1 MRNIQKNLISNWKTS
16 NKISDLIQ
24 ELPNLCNNF
33 EYQIGNHLLPDLG
46 EYSIK
51 SFKYDINDF
60 LRNPKNKCFKILI
73 SKSDKKEDII
83 FHNRYLIITSTS
95 FIVLIPIDEK
105 YKNFCKIE
113 YIKELYEIDNIE
125 QLLKDDLNCLK
136 IIWSKNNKNQI
147 NHINHTLYGHN
158 QKNVANNIYNCL
170 LKTKENLLHNFKY
183 IQKNQY
189 NDVIILEEI
198 IKIKEK
204 LIENKTND
212 IIFKEISTL
221 YQKIIEILTNKNE
234 DEFLEYIEKFHKF
247 IEIYDKLKQK

>member
-1 MRNIQKNLISNWKTS
+1 MRNIQKNLISKWKTS
-16 NKISDLIQ
+16 NKISDLIK

-33 EYQIGNHLLPDLG
+33 EYQISKHLLPDLG

-60 LRNPKNKCFKILI
+60 LRNPKNKCFKILL
-73 SKSDKKEDII
+73 SKSDKKEDTV
-83 FHNRYLIITSTS
+83 FHNRYLIVTSTS
-95 FIVLIPIDEK
+95 FIVLKPIDGK
-105 YKNFCKIE
+105 CKNICKIE
-113 YIKELYEIDNIE
+113 YAKELFEIMNIE
-125 QLLKDDLNCLK
+125 QFLKHDLNCLK
-136 IIWSKNNKNQI
+136 IILNKHNNS
-147 NHINHTLYGHN
+147 NHVNHTLYGFN
-158 QKNVANNIYNCL
+158 QKTVANNIYNCL
-170 LKTKENLLHNFKY
+170 LKSKENLLHTFKY
-183 IQKNQY
+183 IQKNQS
-189 NDVIILEEI
+189 NDVKILEEI

-234 DEFLEYIEKFHKF
+234 TEFLNYIEKFHKF